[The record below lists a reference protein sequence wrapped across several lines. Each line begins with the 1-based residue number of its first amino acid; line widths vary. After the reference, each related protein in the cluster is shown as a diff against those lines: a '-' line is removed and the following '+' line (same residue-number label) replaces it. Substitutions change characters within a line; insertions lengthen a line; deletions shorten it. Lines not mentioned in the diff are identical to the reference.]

1 MYFFI
6 FVFSKR
12 EGPLKAVIQEHP
24 EDAIKIEGRPV
35 LVQVYVLVTSAS
47 PLRVY
52 RYREEGYV
60 LLQSNQQVCI
70 IV

>member
-1 MYFFI
+1 MQVY
-6 FVFSKR
+6 
-12 EGPLKAVIQEHP
+12 P
-24 EDAIKIEGRPV
+24 EDAIKIEGRAV

-52 RYREEGYV
+52 RQREEGHV
-60 LLQSNQQVCI
+60 LLQSKQQVCL